1 MTLVWSSV
9 SLGAVYA
16 IVAIGY
22 NIVFIASRVFN
33 FAQAQFVMLG
43 AFVALQGGNVLHL
56 PLWLTLILCA
66 VIGGVVGALEE
77 ILAVRR
83 LYGRDSHAEL
93 VTTLGVSTILSGLAL
108 INFGPQAQTVPYFA
122 NDPTYTFLGG
132 RLGLSDILIVLVA
145 VLLAGIVALV
155 ARKTMIGLSSLAASE
170 DRDAAMLRGINVKL
184 IALGSFVAA
193 GAAIAVTGP
202 FVSAKTF
209 VSYDLGDNLAVKAF
223 VALAIGGFG
232 SQLGAVVG
240 GLAVGFFETYAARF
254 LGSDWR
260 NIAVFVILLIVMSI
274 RPNGIFGRR
283 AGRTV

>member
-1 MTLVWSSV
+1 MTLVWSSI

-43 AFVALQGGNVLHL
+43 AFVALQAGTLFHL
-56 PLWLTLILCA
+56 PFWLALILCVVA
-66 VIGGVVGALEE
+66 GGVVGALEE
-77 ILAVRR
+77 VLAVRR

-108 INFGPQAQTVPYFA
+108 ITFGPQANTQPYFA
-122 NDPTYTFLGG
+122 NDPTITLLGG
-132 RLGLSDILIVLVA
+132 RLGVSDILIVLVA
-145 VLLAGIVALV
+145 VLLAGIVAVV
-155 ARKTMIGLSSLAASE
+155 ARKTIVGLSALAASE
-170 DRDAAMLRGINVKL
+170 DRDAAQLRGINVKL
-184 IALGSFVAA
+184 LALGSFIAA
-193 GAAIAVTGP
+193 GAAVAVAGP
-202 FVSAKTF
+202 FISAKTF

-232 SQLGAVVG
+232 SQVGAVVG
-240 GLAVGFFETYAARF
+240 GLAVGFFETYAARY

-260 NIAVFVILLIVMSI
+260 NIAVFGVLLLVMIL
-274 RPNGIFGRR
+274 RPNGLFGRR
-283 AGRTV
+283 TGRTI